1 MNLRK
6 TIDSTTIG
14 DRILLI
20 FLLLVSFISIIFIR
34 EVLPKTR
41 DVIVEVEGKIRY
53 KYPIDTNRLVK
64 IEGPYGHLSV
74 EIKDKRVRV
83 IDASCPNKLCERQGW
98 ITRGIII
105 CLPNRITVIVGSPDG
120 AEDRAVD
127 AITG

>member
-1 MNLRK
+1 LNLRK

-14 DRILLI
+14 DRILLT
-20 FLLLVSFISIIFIR
+20 FLLLVSFVSIIFIR

-41 DVIVEVEGKIRY
+41 DVIVEVKGEVRY
-53 KYPIDTNRLVK
+53 RYPIDTNRLVR

-74 EIKDKRVRV
+74 EIKDRRVRV